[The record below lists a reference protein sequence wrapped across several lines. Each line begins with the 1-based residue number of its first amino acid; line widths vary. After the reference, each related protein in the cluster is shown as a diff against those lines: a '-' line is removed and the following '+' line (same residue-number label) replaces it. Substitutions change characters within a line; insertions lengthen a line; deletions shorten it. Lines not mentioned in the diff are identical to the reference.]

1 MVTLTAPRGIKSPN
15 YNPHP
20 GSEWIDRNRA
30 NLPDNSWVAA
40 DASGQVALEASINS
54 LFGKLRDKNI
64 DPADVAI
71 AFITQDSA

>member
-1 MVTLTAPRGIKSPN
+1 MPTLTAPRGVQVPN
-15 YNPHP
+15 YNRHP

-40 DASGQVALEASINS
+40 DASGQVALDASIDR
-54 LFGKLRDKNI
+54 LFGKLRDRNI
-64 DPADVAI
+64 DPAEVAI